1 MLVLHPL
8 MARARFGVPSRAAAL
23 IALVAMAMTESA
35 AAFSAVG
42 RVSLPLALRGASRSV
57 NTPALTMKVKEPKMS
72 KFDAMRFKFGVPN
85 LSTGGEVNSA
95 MAENQKEA
103 GFDYA
108 DFESAVAKFDSSF
121 QVGDTVVGQ
130 VVQYE
135 QSGAL
140 VDVGGKSSAFL
151 NSAEVSMQRVDDME
165 QFLSIGDNREFQ
177 IIGGEDENGQVK
189 LSIRR
194 LEFARAWER
203 VRQIQAED
211 CTITA
216 EILSINRGGALVN
229 FEGLRGFLPGSH
241 APAGLTDDVVG
252 TIVPLK
258 FLEVDQARNRLVVS
272 NRRAVVETRLTN
284 LEPGQLVTGI
294 VRSLKPYGAFVD
306 IGGVSGLLHISQIS
320 HDHISDVTKVL
331 TEGQEVKAM
340 ILTQDKEKGRFSL
353 STKTLEAE
361 PGDMVR
367 NPESVK
373 ANAEATAARYHER
386 LKAEQQ
392 ARDQAA
398 SELVAG
404 LDLDAL
410 STEELVA

>member
-1 MLVLHPL
+1 
-8 MARARFGVPSRAAAL
+8 
-23 IALVAMAMTESA
+23 
-35 AAFSAVG
+35 
-42 RVSLPLALRGASRSV
+42 
-57 NTPALTMKVKEPKMS
+57 
-72 KFDAMRFKFGVPN
+72 
-85 LSTGGEVNSA
+85 

-373 ANAEATAARYHER
+373 ANAEATAARFALPLTPR
-386 LKAEQQ
+386 L
-392 ARDQAA
+392 
-398 SELVAG
+398 SP
-404 LDLDAL
+404 
-410 STEELVA
+410 

>member
-1 MLVLHPL
+1 MRPVS
-8 MARARFGVPSRAAAL
+8 VAAGLAFAACAL
-23 IALVAMAMTESA
+23 DTASA
-35 AAFSAVG
+35 FQ
-42 RVSLPLALRGASRSV
+42 VSGQAPLALGSGRTGLRTGVTGLRAKV
-57 NTPALTMKVKEPKMS
+57 LTVGGKKLS
-72 KFDAMRFKFGVPN
+72 KFEAMRFKAGRPMEGASEGVN
-85 LSTGGEVNSA
+85 DSMKSS
-95 MAENQKEA
+95 QKVA
-103 GFDYA
+103 GFEYA
-108 DFESAVAKFDSSF
+108 DFEASIAKFDSSF
-121 QVGDTVVGQ
+121 QVGDIVVGQ

-140 VDVGGKSSAFL
+140 VDIGGKSSAFL
-151 NSAEVSMQRVDDME
+151 KPEEASMMRVDDLEDHMM
-165 QFLSIGDNREFQ
+165 IGDHREFQ

-211 CTITA
+211 CTIRA

-241 APAGLTDDVVG
+241 APQGLTEDHVG
-252 TIVPLK
+252 KEVPLK
-258 FLEVDQARNRLVVS
+258 FLEVDQAKNRLVVS
-272 NRRAVVETRLTN
+272 NRRAMVEAKLTN
-284 LEPGQLVTGI
+284 LEPGQLVEGV
-294 VRSLKPYGAFVD
+294 VRSIKPYGAFVD
-306 IGGVSGLLHISQIS
+306 IGGITGLLHISQIS
-320 HDHISDVTKVL
+320 HDHITDVSKVL
-331 TEGQEVKAM
+331 AEGQEIAAM

-361 PGDMVR
+361 PGDMLR
-367 NPESVK
+367 DPDNVK
-373 ANAEATAARYHER
+373 ANAAATVARYHER
-386 LKAEQQ
+386 LQAEQQ

-404 LDLDAL
+404 LDLNAL